1 MKKKETESKKMN
13 PIWVIIVFVIL
24 AVVVVYKINI
34 TNENNTYKLEN
45 IYQAHSRDVDSAT
58 QELLNHPGFS
68 GLSKSEQ
75 VTDMGKLLAIYEQTG
90 VIANLFYSGEN
101 YMYTFTYNLEP
112 IAGAL
117 GGVSLKEWNPYM
129 N

>member
-1 MKKKETESKKMN
+1 MKKKETKKMN
-13 PIWVIIVFVIL
+13 PIWVILVFVVL
-24 AVVVVYKINI
+24 AIVVIYKINI
-34 TNENNTYKLEN
+34 TNKSNTYKLEE
-45 IYQAHSRDVDSAT
+45 IYQAHSKDVDSAT

-68 GLSKSEQ
+68 GLSKAKQ

-90 VIANLFYSGEN
+90 VITNVFYSGDD

-112 IAGAL
+112 ISGAL
-117 GGVSLKEWNPYM
+117 GGVSLKEWNPFM